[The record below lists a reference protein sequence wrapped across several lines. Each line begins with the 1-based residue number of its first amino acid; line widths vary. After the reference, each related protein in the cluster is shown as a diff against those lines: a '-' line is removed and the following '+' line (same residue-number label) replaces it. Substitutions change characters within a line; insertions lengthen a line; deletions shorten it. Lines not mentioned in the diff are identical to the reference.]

1 MNEQRTITKQKKP
14 TLISIS
20 NLYKT
25 YIMGDITVHALNNV
39 SLSIHENQV
48 TVILGASG
56 SGKTTML
63 NMIGGIDSPTKGV
76 IQVDHQ
82 EIQSMN
88 QKELS
93 RFRQE
98 KIGFIFQFYNL
109 IPNLTAQEN
118 VEFVLEYVQRLPD
131 KEKSEKAISYL
142 DKVGLA
148 DRGTHFPF
156 QLSGGEQQRVSIARA
171 LAKNP
176 TIILADEPTGELDY
190 RTGLQILDL
199 LATFARD
206 GRAVVIVTHNREIA
220 RIAHNVLYLRDGKIL
235 KTETNENPVNANE
248 LEW

>member
-1 MNEQRTITKQKKP
+1 MNEQRTITKQKQS

-82 EIQSMN
+82 EIQSIN

-176 TIILADEPTGELDY
+176 KIILADEPTGELDY

-199 LATFARD
+199 LATFARN

-235 KTETNENPVNANE
+235 KTETNENPVNAHE

>member
-1 MNEQRTITKQKKP
+1 MNEQRTITKQKKSN
-14 TLISIS
+14 LISIS